1 MCSSKCKKSL
11 SFLCSNSVTWSN
23 NYFFSERTP
32 VLFCLL
38 LSSYALHLMYQKFF
52 RFYKM
57 YFYKVCN
64 GERQG
69 HLIPSTSHQAI
80 LQNASAAGTS
90 SQESSF
96 TWHIFSIC
104 RKIGHLN
111 MTNANKAMDSSQILQ
126 NLDRRKWTYS
136 LNYCQM
142 TCMTYMS
149 SVVLCVSPR
158 RNALQPFHVEI
169 YIAQLQNTAHL
180 TWPQTMSSQES
191 HPIAPTLFR
200 KLYPAVCEHP
210 TRDFFI
216 FVFSCWKAKADF
228 KTETVSLLSLKIW
241 SGAPPMQQCRLHF

>member
-1 MCSSKCKKSL
+1 MSSP
-11 SFLCSNSVTWSN
+11 FLL
-23 NYFFSERTP
+23 RTP
-32 VLFCLL
+32 LDVPEILQVLQNVL
-38 LSSYALHLMYQKFF
+38 
-52 RFYKM
+52 
-57 YFYKVCN
+57 YKVCN

-96 TWHIFSIC
+96 IWHIFSIC

-111 MTNANKAMDSSQILQ
+111 MTNANKATDSSQILQ

-241 SGAPPMQQCRLHF
+241 SGVPPMQQCRLHF